1 MVDPSKFELY
11 HFPLIDRTLFG
22 LTVLVFEDGHFA
34 CEAIRLQSARRH
46 LQVYR
51 PSVVIVDIGFPDG
64 NGTELIEKVHAA
76 SPRMPVVLATSGDSF
91 GKAVALAADADG
103 FFAKPLKSLAV
114 FQETILSLMQ
124 TD

>member
-51 PSVVIVDIGFPDG
+51 PSVVIVDIGLPYG
-64 NGTELIEKVHAA
+64 NGTELIEEVHVP
-76 SPRMPVVLATSGDSF
+76 PRGCRWFWPPLAT
-91 GKAVALAADADG
+91 ALAKQWRLLRARM
-103 FFAKPLKSLAV
+103 V
-114 FQETILSLMQ
+114 FLPNR
-124 TD
+124 